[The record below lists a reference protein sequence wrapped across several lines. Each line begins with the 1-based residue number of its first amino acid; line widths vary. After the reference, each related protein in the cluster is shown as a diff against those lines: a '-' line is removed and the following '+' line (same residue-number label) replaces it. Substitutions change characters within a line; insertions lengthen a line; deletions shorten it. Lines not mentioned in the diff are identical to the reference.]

1 MRKKDVN
8 KILNAGFKESLKTLG
23 FKKTKNE
30 FLKKYD
36 NFSIRFGYAIVD
48 YYNLFPTT
56 FGYGLYM
63 KEYDNLIGRI
73 EGREINNR
81 NVYGRNTIS
90 LFVKGNYPI
99 KEYTITTEEDTLNM
113 VKEVTAYMKNVAIPY
128 LESISNFSALDKI
141 YNENPTRPEFGVRG
155 LILAKMAQ
163 NPQYDKLK
171 KAYRQL
177 FVDKNWAVQEDID
190 NLEKTIQFLDN
201 HTLEQLQKIA
211 SNG

>member
-1 MRKKDVN
+1 MKK
-8 KILNAGFKESLKTLG
+8 KELNRLLFNSFKETLKELN
-23 FKKTKNE
+23 FKKVK
-30 FLKKYD
+30 
-36 NFSIRFGYAIVD
+36 IRFKKEYKNFTLDFGFAIVD

-56 FGYGLYM
+56 FGYYISYHPLNKILSEIYN
-63 KEYDNLIGRI
+63 KDTSEYVSWA
-73 EGREINNR
+73 EHQHE
-81 NVYGRNTIS
+81 
-90 LFVKGNYPI
+90 LFLLKKYPI
-99 KEYTITTEEDTLNM
+99 QEYTITTEEDALNM
-113 VKEVTAYMKNVAIPY
+113 VKEVTAYMKDVAIPY

-190 NLEKTIQFLDN
+190 NLEKTIQFLDK
-201 HTLEQLQKIA
+201 HSFEELEKIA
-211 SNG
+211 NS